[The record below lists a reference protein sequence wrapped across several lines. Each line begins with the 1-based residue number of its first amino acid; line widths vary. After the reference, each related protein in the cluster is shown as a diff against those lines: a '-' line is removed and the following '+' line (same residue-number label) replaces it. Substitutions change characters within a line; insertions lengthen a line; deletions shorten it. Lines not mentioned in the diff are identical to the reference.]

1 MTLEKLQSE
10 MIQAMKN
17 GNKFRKGVL
26 ADLIGNIKTA
36 AINKNCRDNI
46 TEAFVDEVLLKC
58 KKTAQEMIDTCPA
71 DREYTLAEYKQKFDI
86 INEIVKQMMSEEEVR
101 KAVYAI
107 ISSTDIQQIG
117 KGAIMKA
124 VMPKL
129 KGKADGKLINK
140 VVSEIVEKSGKI

>member
-10 MIQAMKN
+10 MIQAMKS

-71 DREYTLAEYKQKFDI
+71 DRVATLAEYKNQLEI
-86 INEIVKQMMSEEEVR
+86 INEFAPVLIVNEEDIR
-101 KAVYAI
+101 NLILDAI
-107 ISSTDIQQIG
+107 NGEIELTKTNKG
-117 KGAIMKA
+117 KVMKVIA
-124 VMPKL
+124 PVF
-129 KGKADGKLINK
+129 KGKADMKIVNK
-140 VVSEIVEKSGKI
+140 VIGEMLV

>member
-71 DREYTLAEYKQKFDI
+71 DRVATLAEYKNQLEI
-86 INEIVKQMMSEEEVR
+86 INEFAPVLIVNEEDIR
-101 KAVYAI
+101 NLILDAI
-107 ISSTDIQQIG
+107 NGEIELTKSNKG
-117 KGAIMKA
+117 KVMKIVA
-124 VMPKL
+124 PVF
-129 KGKADGKLINK
+129 KGKADMKIVNK
-140 VVSEIVEKSGKI
+140 VIGEMLV

>member
-71 DREYTLAEYKQKFDI
+71 DRVETLSEYNKQLDIICEFAPTLITDEAEIRNLILDI
-86 INEIVKQMMSEEEVR
+86 INGEIELT
-101 KAVYAI
+101 KANKGKVMKI
-107 ISSTDIQQIG
+107 I
-117 KGAIMKA
+117 AP
-124 VMPKL
+124 VF
-129 KGKADGKLINK
+129 KGKADMKIVNK
-140 VVSEIVEKSGKI
+140 VIGEMLQ